1 MQRRDQNMRGGGGPD
16 GGQHTVIVLSDDDN
30 DEEDEALQQA
40 IQLSLGLSSD
50 APHKPCISH
59 QRKKTSLLVE
69 EDEALK
75 KAIALSLASTSE
87 DSLHP
92 PHTLSESVEDEEL
105 ERAIKLSLGED
116 ASASNIGKS
125 RTAHHK
131 KDHRQNLR
139 NEGAKSRI
147 NEDRSWGEGNTFY
160 LNRIEGLC
168 EVANANT
175 LSFTQILQ
183 PVCTCVREKMKDCE
197 LMCECPSSLRAEST
211 LHCNKAEQRGLGISS
226 EKEWHE
232 NLWLPVESQSITRIS
247 SSASLCWFRWMY

>member
-1 MQRRDQNMRGGGGPD
+1 MQRRDRNMSGGGGPD

-40 IQLSLGLSSD
+40 IQLSLGLSND
-50 APHKPCISH
+50 APHKPCVSH
-59 QRKKTSLLVE
+59 QRKTSLVE

-75 KAIALSLASTSE
+75 NAIALSLASTNE
-87 DSLHP
+87 NSLQYP
-92 PHTLSESVEDEEL
+92 PHTWSESVEDEEL

-116 ASASNIGKS
+116 TSASNIGKS

-139 NEGAKSRI
+139 NEGVKSRI
-147 NEDRSWGEGNTFY
+147 SEDRSWGEGDTFY

-168 EVANANT
+168 EEANANT

-183 PVCTCVREKMKDCE
+183 PVCAYTRENARKRADCE
-197 LMCECPSSLRAEST
+197 LMCECPSSLRER
-211 LHCNKAEQRGLGISS
+211 EQRAHCTVTKQGREVLAF
-226 EKEWHE
+226 H
-232 NLWLPVESQSITRIS
+232 LRRRRVT
-247 SSASLCWFRWMY
+247 